1 VRSRVG
7 GNRTHTV
14 RIKSPP
20 CCQLHHDPMG
30 RSGVCVSIDEVGTSL
45 VSCLFGSV
53 VALRIELSAT
63 RLSAVSGQPA
73 LDYRFIQVGHPGVEP
88 RPSCSQSRRASIC
101 TSARLSCQSERQD
114 LNLRS
119 PGPRPGAITRLRH
132 VLIEYPVRESNPCLR
147 IESPLSF
154 TVRRTGHVL
163 SVYVR

>member
-1 VRSRVG
+1 ML
-7 GNRTHTV
+7 
-14 RIKSPP
+14 P
-20 CCQLHHDPMG
+20 LHHDPILG
-30 RSGVCVSIDEVGTSL
+30 RAYPFQSTCVRHRPTPS
-45 VSCLFGSV
+45 FRGSPV

-73 LDYRFIQVGHPGVEP
+73 LDYRFIQVGHLGVQP
-88 RPSCSQSRRASIC
+88 KPSCSQSRRASIC

-163 SVYVR
+163 CVCVR